1 MRMAVAA
8 ALVGLLLAGCS
19 ESMMPSRPAPQG
31 PWPEGPI
38 VAFGDSYTEGRGG
51 RPNESY
57 PARMTQ
63 ALGILVLN
71 EGITGQTAA
80 EALPRLQR
88 DVLDHRP
95 RLVVVEF
102 GVNEAFRG
110 YPVQRCIDALD
121 QILLRLGAA
130 KIPVVLV
137 GVHFDGFQENFDVE
151 LRRLADKHDTGLVLD
166 ALRGVLDDER
176 YTDDGGYH
184 PNGAGYA
191 IFEGRIRPEVERQ
204 LAGSSHDQ
212 HP

>member
-8 ALVGLLLAGCS
+8 ALLTGLLLAGCA
-19 ESMMPSRPAPQG
+19 EPTMPARSALQG
-31 PWPEGPI
+31 PWPDGPI
-38 VAFGDSYTEGRGG
+38 VAFGDSYTEGRGA

-80 EALPRLQR
+80 EALPRFNR
-88 DVLDHRP
+88 DVLEHKP

-110 YPVQRCIDALD
+110 HAVSRCIDALD
-121 QILLRLGAA
+121 QILTRLGQANV
-130 KIPVVLV
+130 PVVLV
-137 GVHFDGFQENFDVE
+137 GVHFAGFQENFDVE
-151 LRRLADKHDTGLVLD
+151 LRRLAAQHGTGLVVD

-191 IFEGRIRPEVERQ
+191 ILESRIRPEVQRVLEG
-204 LAGSSHDQ
+204 AGPKS
-212 HP
+212 